1 MPKKV
6 FELAKELGMGPLDL
20 VEDLKSKGI
29 TVRNHMSTLSDED
42 LAKIEQMRQAQESAT
57 EEKPKKTT
65 KRKTAAKTTSKTA
78 GVKKRIVVRRKSQEE
93 SAPKADETPVETPA
107 VPEVAAETTVPSEG
121 PAPAAAESETAAPEP
136 KTVAKDKIE
145 IRDSL
150 PPMRGLRVV
159 SMPDEKDKKK
169 AEEAKEEKHSGRGN
183 MMSDDGHEDSSSKKR
198 VSGLA
203 AMMGGKVK
211 MVGRAQHLTQK
222 RADEE
227 LKNYAALTSIGR
239 PLYTQVRKK
248 KSYLG
253 PTAQT
258 IITEMKDAKKVIELD
273 KGTLL
278 GDLAPKLKVK
288 FADLADRVLDLNLL
302 IKEDD
307 YVGIYL
313 ANEIAQL
320 YGHKVKDVSFN
331 EAKVLGKDKKES
343 GDQKAAANLPSRP
356 PVVVIMGHV
365 DHGKTTLLDYIRK
378 AKVAAGEAGGI
389 TQHIGAYQVKV
400 KDKLIT
406 FLDTPG
412 HAAFSNIRQRG
423 AKATDIA
430 VLVVAADD
438 GVMPQTVESIR
449 FCQQAGV
456 PIIVAVNK
464 IDKENVNPERVKQQL
479 TEYNLVAEEWGGDV
493 QFVPLS
499 ALTGQ
504 GVDNLLESILLQ
516 AEMLELKAS
525 HKGNAEGVIIEA
537 KLENGRGPVVTAL
550 IQTGTLQKGDGLVV
564 GETFGRA
571 RSLTDFMGRDIKSAG
586 PSTPVQILGLEKV
599 PFPGEILNV
608 VKNERE
614 AKKIV
619 DHRIL
624 ERKEAVNQ
632 PAKKVVS
639 LEDFFA
645 SNQNTEDKLKTL
657 SLIVRSDVQGSYE
670 AIKSAA
676 EALGNDEVNTRVIGG
691 GVGPIN
697 DNDVNL
703 AVSAKA
709 VILGFNMRPSTSARR
724 LAEARGIEIRTYS
737 IIYELLDDVKK
748 ALEGLLEPVK
758 REHYIGRVEVRETF
772 NLPKVGTIA
781 GCLAVDGKIQRG
793 CQVRLLRDGKI
804 IYDGKLASLK
814 RFKDDVKEVTT
825 GFECGMALE
834 NFNDIKIGDTVE
846 AYQIEILKRTLDAP
860 ENL

>member
-6 FELAKELGMGPLDL
+6 FELAKELGVGPLDL

-29 TVRNHMSTLSDED
+29 MVRNHMSTLSDDD

-65 KRKTAAKTTSKTA
+65 RRKAAPKTATKTG
-78 GVKKRIVVRRKSQEE
+78 GVKKRIVVRRKASEE
-93 SAPKADETPVETPA
+93 SAKVEEPAADTASAAATDSAHTEAAPA
-107 VPEVAAETTVPSEG
+107 EG
-121 PAPAAAESETAAPEP
+121 RTESTAAAEDTVASATQASETTPET
-136 KTVAKDKIE
+136 KKDKIGV
-145 IRDSL
+145 RDSL

-159 SMPDEKDKKK
+159 SMPDEKEKKK
-169 AEEAKEEKHSGRGN
+169 AEEAKEEKEKRSARN
-183 MMSDDGHEDSSSKKR
+183 ISVADDGHEDSSSKKR

-211 MVGRAQHLTQK
+211 MVGRGQHLTQQ

-227 LKNYAALTSIGR
+227 LKNYPALTSIGR

-258 IITEMKDAKKVIELD
+258 IITEMKEAKQVIELD

-288 FADLADRVLDLNLL
+288 FSDLADKVLDLNLL

-313 ANEIAQL
+313 ADEIAQL

-331 EAKVLGKDKKES
+331 EAQVLGKQEVTAQSD
-343 GDQKAAANLPSRP
+343 APSRP

-365 DHGKTTLLDYIRK
+365 DHGKTTLLDYIRQ

-400 KDKLIT
+400 KDKTIT

-423 AKATDIA
+423 ANATDIA

-449 FCQQAGV
+449 FCQQAKV

-464 IDKENVNPERVKQQL
+464 IDKENVNPDKVKQQL

-493 QFVPLS
+493 QFVPVS

-504 GVDNLLESILLQ
+504 GVDNLLESIVLQ

-525 HKGNAEGVIIEA
+525 PKGNAEGVIIEA

-550 IQTGTLQKGDGLVV
+550 IQRGTLHKGDGLVV

-571 RSLTDFMGRDIKSAG
+571 RSLTDFMGRDLKAAG

-624 ERKEAVNQ
+624 ERKEAENV
-632 PAKKVVS
+632 PAKKMVS

-645 SNQNTEDKLKTL
+645 ANQN
-657 SLIVRSDVQGSYE
+657 S
-670 AIKSAA
+670 
-676 EALGNDEVNTRVIGG
+676 
-691 GVGPIN
+691 
-697 DNDVNL
+697 
-703 AVSAKA
+703 
-709 VILGFNMRPSTSARR
+709 
-724 LAEARGIEIRTYS
+724 
-737 IIYELLDDVKK
+737 
-748 ALEGLLEPVK
+748 
-758 REHYIGRVEVRETF
+758 
-772 NLPKVGTIA
+772 
-781 GCLAVDGKIQRG
+781 
-793 CQVRLLRDGKI
+793 
-804 IYDGKLASLK
+804 
-814 RFKDDVKEVTT
+814 
-825 GFECGMALE
+825 
-834 NFNDIKIGDTVE
+834 
-846 AYQIEILKRTLDAP
+846 
-860 ENL
+860 

>member
-1 MPKKV
+1 M
-6 FELAKELGMGPLDL
+6 
-20 VEDLKSKGI
+20 
-29 TVRNHMSTLSDED
+29 
-42 LAKIEQMRQAQESAT
+42 
-57 EEKPKKTT
+57 
-65 KRKTAAKTTSKTA
+65 
-78 GVKKRIVVRRKSQEE
+78 
-93 SAPKADETPVETPA
+93 ADE
-107 VPEVAAETTVPSEG
+107 
-121 PAPAAAESETAAPEP
+121 
-136 KTVAKDKIE
+136 
-145 IRDSL
+145 
-150 PPMRGLRVV
+150 
-159 SMPDEKDKKK
+159 
-169 AEEAKEEKHSGRGN
+169 
-183 MMSDDGHEDSSSKKR
+183 GHEDSSSKKR

-211 MVGRAQHLTQK
+211 MVGRGQHLTQQ

-258 IITEMKDAKKVIELD
+258 IITEMKEAKKVIELD

-320 YGHKVKDVSFN
+320 YGHKVKDVSFD
-331 EAKVLGKDKKES
+331 EAQVLGKKEAPATS
-343 GDQKAAANLPSRP
+343 DAPARP

-365 DHGKTTLLDYIRK
+365 DHGKTTLLDYIRQ

-400 KDKLIT
+400 KDKIIT

-423 AKATDIA
+423 ANATDIA

-449 FCQQAGV
+449 FCQQAKV

-464 IDKENVNPERVKQQL
+464 IDKENVNPDRVKQQL
-479 TEYNLVAEEWGGDV
+479 TEYNIVAEDWGGDV

-504 GVDNLLESILLQ
+504 GVDNLLESIVLQ
-516 AEMLELKAS
+516 AEMLELKAPT
-525 HKGNAEGVIIEA
+525 KGNAEGVIIEA

-550 IQTGTLQKGDGLVV
+550 VQKGTLHKGDGLVV

-571 RSLTDFMGRDIKSAG
+571 RSLTDFMGRDLKSAG

-624 ERKEAVNQ
+624 ERKEAENV
-632 PAKKVVS
+632 PAKKMVS

-645 SNQNTEDKLKTL
+645 SNQDSEEKVKTL

-676 EALGNDEVNTRVIGG
+676 EALGNDEVNARVIGG

-703 AVSAKA
+703 AISAKA
-709 VILGFNMRPSTSARR
+709 VILGFNMRPSTTARR
-724 LAEARGIEIRTYS
+724 LAETRGIEIRTYS
-737 IIYELLDDVKK
+737 IIYELLDDVKN
-748 ALEGLLEPVK
+748 ALEGLLEPIK

-772 NLPKVGTIA
+772 NLPKVGMIA

-814 RFKDDVKEVTT
+814 RFKDDVKEVAT

-834 NFNDIKIGDTVE
+834 NFNDIKVGDTIE
-846 AYQIEILKRTLDAP
+846 AYQIEILKRSLDTA
-860 ENL
+860 EHL